1 MPIAVGHDA
10 FNLIVRR
17 TQMRKYPELYVEWT
31 PASGISGQDFQ
42 ITVPG
47 LAPSGEAYITEFL
60 PHHHDK
66 WRGFVPLWNKDGKVW
81 SSDHGTDNVTVSIAS
96 IKAVDNNAFVSEVAS
111 SVLHV
116 EDLKWVPDAPEEIRP
131 SLSPF
136 LVEVDD
142 SFMAEMEITIQQ
154 NISS

>member
-1 MPIAVGHDA
+1 
-10 FNLIVRR
+10 
-17 TQMRKYPELYVEWT
+17 MRKYPELYVEWT

-47 LAPSGEAYITEFL
+47 LAPSGDAYVYEFL
-60 PHHHDK
+60 PPEQNK
-66 WRGFVPLWNKDGKVW
+66 WRGLVPLWNKDGKVW

-96 IKAVDNNAFVSEVAS
+96 IKTVNDSPFVSEVAS

-142 SFMAEMEITIQQ
+142 SFMENLEISVQQ
-154 NISS
+154 NLMTSPNN

>member
-1 MPIAVGHDA
+1 
-10 FNLIVRR
+10 
-17 TQMRKYPELYVEWT
+17 MRKYPELHVEWT
-31 PASGISGQDFQ
+31 PASDILGQEFK

-47 LAPSGEAYITEFL
+47 LASSGISGIEAYITEFL
-60 PHHHDK
+60 APEQDK
-66 WRGFVPLWNKDGKVW
+66 WNGFVPLWNQNGEVW
-81 SSDHGTDNVTVSIAS
+81 SSEHGTDNVTVSIKS
-96 IKAVDNNAFVSEVAS
+96 IKTVNDNVFESEVAS

-116 EDLKWVPDAPEEIRP
+116 TNLEWVPAAPEEIRP
-131 SLSPF
+131 SVSPF